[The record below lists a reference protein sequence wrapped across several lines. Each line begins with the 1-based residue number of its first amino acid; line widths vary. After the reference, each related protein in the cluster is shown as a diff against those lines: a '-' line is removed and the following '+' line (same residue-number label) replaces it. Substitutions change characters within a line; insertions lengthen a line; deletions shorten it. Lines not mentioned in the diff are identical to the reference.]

1 MGSLVVVLS
10 NECSLGMSLKN
21 SVIEDRGC
29 WETFIARVHFV
40 KVGIEHAKVDQK
52 RLVL

>member
-1 MGSLVVVLS
+1 MESLVVVLS
-10 NECSLGMSLKN
+10 KECSLGMSLKN

-29 WETFIARVHFV
+29 WENFLTRVHFV
-40 KVGIEHAKVDQK
+40 KVGNEHAKVDQK